1 MTESHPAMQ
10 LLTQIC
16 GQHILSEYQ
25 GNHTFQVWIEN
36 PGEHHYLDSIFHS
49 SILRVFALK
58 FTPILNNWRG
68 SEAKGSA

>member
-1 MTESHPAMQ
+1 MPFQPFETKTSIDYYE
-10 LLTQIC
+10 LTI
-16 GQHILSEYQ
+16 Y
-25 GNHTFQVWIEN
+25 
-36 PGEHHYLDSIFHS
+36 SIFHS

>member
-1 MTESHPAMQ
+1 MSDCLIHKFYDLTLF
-10 LLTQIC
+10 LLLERNFSKQYIT
-16 GQHILSEYQ
+16 
-25 GNHTFQVWIEN
+25 NHNSV
-36 PGEHHYLDSIFHS
+36 FHS

>member
-1 MTESHPAMQ
+1 MK
-10 LLTQIC
+10 LKKV
-16 GQHILSEYQ
+16 Y
-25 GNHTFQVWIEN
+25 
-36 PGEHHYLDSIFHS
+36 SIFHT